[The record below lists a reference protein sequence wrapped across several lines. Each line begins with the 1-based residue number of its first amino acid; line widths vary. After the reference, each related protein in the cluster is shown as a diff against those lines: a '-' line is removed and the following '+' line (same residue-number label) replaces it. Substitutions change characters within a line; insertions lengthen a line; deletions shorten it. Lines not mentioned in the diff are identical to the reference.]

1 MKQEKDENGFYYLD
15 TEYAKELLQNDGV
28 YIEDDGEIYRLK
40 KDIWRM
46 WKDQKKPLTNEILD
60 NDSKADNGLQF
71 KHYVFAEYYL
81 KYGNIT
87 KVCKDL
93 NISRPTAY
101 EWLKRDDVTK
111 YLQERQ
117 QEIKEEYKQVNDN
130 LYMACMCELNDIITS
145 FNQTPDKI
153 KAIDTYLK
161 HYANMK
167 RLKADAGH
175 SDTEVKLID
184 DVTE

>member
-1 MKQEKDENGFYYLD
+1 MELEKDENGFYYLNND
-15 TEYAKELLQNDGV
+15 AVEEMLQGNGF
-28 YIEDDGEIYRLK
+28 YISSDNEISNIKYEIYRL
-40 KDIWRM
+40 WQ
-46 WKDQKKPLTNEILD
+46 DQKKPITKEMLD
-60 NDSKADNGLQF
+60 ADTKADTSLAF
-71 KHYVFAEYYL
+71 KHFIFAESYL
-81 KYGNIT
+81 KCSNIT

-101 EWLKRDDVTK
+101 EWLKRDDVQK

-117 QEIKEEYKQVNDN
+117 DEAKAEFKNINDN
-130 LYMACMCELNDIITS
+130 LYMNCITELNDIITG
-145 FNQTPDKI
+145 FNANADKI

-175 SDTEVKLID
+175 SDTEVRLID